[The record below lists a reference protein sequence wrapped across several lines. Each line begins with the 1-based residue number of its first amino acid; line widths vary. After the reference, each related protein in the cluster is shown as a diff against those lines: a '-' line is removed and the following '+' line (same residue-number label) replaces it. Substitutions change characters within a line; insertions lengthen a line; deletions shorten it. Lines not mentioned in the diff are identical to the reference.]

1 MDGSEDIMGKT
12 FLERQPLLN
21 DVMAFAKKELHLRIV
36 APFYL
41 LLCGSDF
48 DYVKK
53 EIENSKDVSWKMRH
67 FKKCRA
73 TATVLHGHQGVM
85 R

>member
-1 MDGSEDIMGKT
+1 
-12 FLERQPLLN
+12 
-21 DVMAFAKKELHLRIV
+21 MAFVKKELHLRIV

-53 EIENSKDVSWKMRH
+53 EIENSKDVSWKCGI
-67 FKKCRA
+67 KKCRA